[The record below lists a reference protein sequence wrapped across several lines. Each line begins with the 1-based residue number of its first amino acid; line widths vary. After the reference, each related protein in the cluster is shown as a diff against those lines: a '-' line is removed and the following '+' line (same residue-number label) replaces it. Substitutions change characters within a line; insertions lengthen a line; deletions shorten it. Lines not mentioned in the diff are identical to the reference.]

1 MRRRAWQI
9 TRNNDVCAQKQDSK
23 KGTCMQQHLLN
34 LDTLINLYLVPFGL
48 KVLAALAIWIIGG
61 MLIAT
66 FAKVVRRVLTARQF
80 EATLINYAVSAIH
93 VILRVLLVM
102 GILEVCGIPTTSFAA
117 MIGAVGV
124 ALGVAWSGLLSNFA
138 AGVFLVVLRPF
149 KVGDYITAASQTGTV
164 TDIGLVT
171 TTILTDNN
179 LRVII
184 GNNKLFSDI
193 ITNYGVD
200 PAQAIARLTDKVSRI
215 PNVLTSP
222 AIAVVIQEFNAM
234 GTLLAVRLYAPTP
247 NYGQVYN
254 DTNQA
259 IAQTCAEAGWPA
271 PATYQVSVATA
282 SSAASSDNAAADK
295 AAPQA

>member
-1 MRRRAWQI
+1 
-9 TRNNDVCAQKQDSK
+9 
-23 KGTCMQQHLLN
+23 MQQHIIN
-34 LDTLINLYLVPFGL
+34 LDNLINLYLVPFGL
-48 KVLAALAIWIIGG
+48 KVLAAIAIWVIGG
-61 MLIAT
+61 MFINT
-66 FAKVVRRVLTARQF
+66 FAKVVRRVMTARLF
-80 EATLINYAVSAIH
+80 ETTLINYAISAIQ

-138 AGVFLVVLRPF
+138 AGIFLVVLRPF
-149 KVGDYITAASQTGTV
+149 KVGDYITAAGQTGTV

-171 TTILTDNN
+171 TTMLTDNN

-193 ITNYGVD
+193 ITNYNVQPTRRVDLRCQIAYGVD
-200 PAQAIARLTDKVSRI
+200 PAEAIVRLSEQVSRI
-215 PNVLTSP
+215 PNVLTTP
-222 AIAVVIQEFNAM
+222 AIAVVIQEFNAS
-234 GTLLAVRLYAPTP
+234 GTLLAVRLFAPTP

-259 IAQTCAEAGWPA
+259 IAQTCAQAGWPA
-271 PATYQVSVATA
+271 PATYQVSVASATPPSGSTPPAAGSAPATPA
-282 SSAASSDNAAADK
+282 SPPPAA
-295 AAPQA
+295 